1 MKKIIIT
8 SVLLSCAFL
17 SSAQEINPFESIGKE
32 GRILTLSNGKY
43 TEVHI
48 NDSLQ
53 RIGSVIVNMNTGTI
67 YELLNIDTLYSEA
80 TLDPTVISR
89 FYSLDPLFAKYPDKS
104 LYHFVGNNPILNKE
118 IDGRDYEVT
127 INKTDKD
134 NTITIKAIYYT
145 DIKDSESHIAATK
158 ATEFWNSQNKSFQYI
173 VDETDGSQTAYN
185 VVFELSVQN
194 TDSKLIAQSEA
205 MDDEIGNSFLIYSD
219 DVVRGGDFGATTHG
233 NQIEVAQSR
242 KDTDTGPH
250 EIGHTLNLGHFAEGL
265 MKEIDKAGTIKREST
280 VLINYVQQMIDFA
293 VGKGDMSSE
302 TAPVTQANTTL
313 VNPDNQSTNGKVI
326 KTEGDE

>member
-17 SSAQEINPFESIGKE
+17 SSAQEINPFESIGKK
-32 GRILTLSNGKY
+32 GKILTLSNGKY
-43 TEVHI
+43 TEVHV

-67 YELLNIDTLYSEA
+67 YELLDIDTLYSEA

-89 FYSLDPLFAKYPDKS
+89 WYSVDPLFAKYPDKS
-104 LYHFVGNNPILNKE
+104 PYNFVGNNPILNKE

-127 INKTDKD
+127 INKSDKG

-158 ATEFWNSQNKSFQYI
+158 ATEFWNSQNKSFQY
-173 VDETDGSQTAYN
+173 VVNEADGSQTVYDI
-185 VVFELSVQN
+185 VFELSVQN
-194 TDSKLIAQSEA
+194 SENKMMAQSDA
-205 MDDEIGNSFLIYSD
+205 MDDKIGNSFLIYPD
-219 DVVRGGDFGATTHG
+219 DNIEGGGFGGTTYG
-233 NQIEVAQSR
+233 NQVEVAQSR

-265 MKEIDKAGTIKREST
+265 MKEIDKAGTITREST
-280 VLINYVQQMIDFA
+280 VLISYVQQMIDFA
-293 VGKGDMSSE
+293 VGKGNMSND
-302 TAPVTQANTTL
+302 TAPVTQANAVL
-313 VNPDNQSTNGKVI
+313 VNPENNNTNGVVI
-326 KTEGDE
+326 KTEDDE